1 MTFRA
6 ELLSSGKFTSKNGEK
21 EIENDPLVELLENP
35 NEYQTGEELL
45 KCWSYYFDAHGW
57 VYVYPSSNSV
67 GFENQ
72 LKSSTIIKSKLYVLD
87 PDLIKFTHT
96 NISNRILSL
105 FGVDNPVKFDYEPL
119 GLVGIKYSEIV
130 PYFDIRQNSEKP
142 YTGVSRLLAL
152 GQQIQNYFIA
162 MQGKEHLLKS
172 VGGQLIVLDGKTD
185 DFGLDVSVPDKF
197 DDSLDEN
204 GNTKT
209 VSHKENLEN
218 QLNRTGLG
226 GAYKTI
232 SFMNLN
238 LKKIN
243 LSDGLDKIK
252 FDAYALED
260 ARSIY
265 NKFNIPQEFQNLTTK
280 TSATA
285 DDKTSALMW
294 YIQNSTEPTG
304 NQLPAKLAKFYNHQ
318 NTVTLDFDHLPVF
331 QENEETR
338 VDVNV
343 KVVDMYL
350 RLFEAGLIKDVELK
364 LILEDYGITSGKN
377 NK

>member
-1 MTFRA
+1 M
-6 ELLSSGKFTSKNGEK
+6 LSSGNFTSKNGDK
-21 EIENDPLVELLENP
+21 DIENDPLIELLNNP

-57 VYVYPSSNSV
+57 VYIYPSSNSV

-72 LKSSTIIKSKLYVLD
+72 LKSNSIVKSKLYVLD

-105 FGVDNPVKFDYEPL
+105 FGAENPVKFDYEPL
-119 GLVGIKYSEIV
+119 GLKGVKYSEIV

-142 YTGVSRLLAL
+142 YIGVSRLLAL

-185 DFGLDVSVPDKF
+185 DFGLDVLVPDKF
-197 DDSLDEN
+197 DNIVDEN
-204 GNTKT
+204 GNPKT
-209 VSHKENLEN
+209 VTHKENLEN
-218 QLNRTGLG
+218 QLNKTGLG
-226 GAYKTI
+226 SNYKSI
-232 SFMNLN
+232 SFMNLP

-260 ARSIY
+260 ARAIY

-285 DDKTSALMW
+285 DDKTSSLMW

-304 NQLPAKLAKFYNHQ
+304 NQLPMKLAKFYNHE
-318 NTVTLDFDHLPVF
+318 NTVKLSFSHLPVF

-343 KVVDMYL
+343 KVVDMYV
-350 RLFEAGLIKDVELK
+350 RLFEAELIDEKDLK
-364 LILEDYGITSGKN
+364 LILKNYGITSKKIN
-377 NK
+377 R